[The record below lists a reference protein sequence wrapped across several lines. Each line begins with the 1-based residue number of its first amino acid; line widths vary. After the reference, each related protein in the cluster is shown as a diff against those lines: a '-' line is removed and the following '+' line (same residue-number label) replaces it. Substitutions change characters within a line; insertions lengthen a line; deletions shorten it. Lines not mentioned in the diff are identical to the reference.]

1 MPSRINR
8 VRPGEAADESVNDLL
23 REAEE
28 GWYGDAAFFG
38 VMAHQPALF
47 EGIVSVLEMFPQ
59 SEQLSAET
67 LELVRLKIAETH
79 ECAYC
84 ATVRTE
90 AVKSDVTPKEEAVFG
105 EIDGDSLTRR
115 EELAVRLGE
124 QMSSD
129 PQRITDAFFDE
140 LRVVY
145 DDATLIELLLF
156 VSLEVGLDRF
166 CIALT
171 LDTTEESPY
180 PTGLEYPL
188 KDPGPRAD

>member
-84 ATVRTE
+84 ATVRTK

-105 EIDGDSLTRR
+105 KIDGDSLTRR

-140 LRVVY
+140 LRAVY

-188 KDPGPRAD
+188 EDPRPQVD

>member
-140 LRVVY
+140 LRAVY

-188 KDPGPRAD
+188 EDPRPQVD